1 MGKILQILSIII
13 TLAVISSRDYFYALG
28 YRDDYPTIIGIGL
41 AGIIFVL
48 QRGLMPLAAIVV
60 MVYSI
65 SMNDDTFARYKI
77 DHDMIVAAG
86 MMVAGYA
93 WWNAYR

>member
-1 MGKILQILSIII
+1 MGKILQVLSIII
-13 TLAVISSRDYFYALG
+13 TLAVVSSRDYFYG
-28 YRDDYPTIIGIGL
+28 MGFRDDYPTIIGIGV
-41 AGIIFVL
+41 ATVIFVL
-48 QRGLMPLAAIVV
+48 QRGLLPLAGIVV

-65 SMNDDTFARYKI
+65 TMEDSTLINYKI
-77 DHDMIVAAG
+77 DHEMLVAAG